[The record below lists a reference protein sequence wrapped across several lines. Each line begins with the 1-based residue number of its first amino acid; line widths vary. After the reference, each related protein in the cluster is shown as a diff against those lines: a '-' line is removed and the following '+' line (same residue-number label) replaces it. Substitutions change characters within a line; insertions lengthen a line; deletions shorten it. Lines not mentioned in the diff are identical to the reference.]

1 MLDAIVEFDKELML
15 SINGCTNALF
25 DLLMPLIS
33 HKYTG
38 IPIYAAILAVIIY
51 KWRKSPKI
59 ICIMVA
65 AVLLTFALCDSLSV
79 ALFKQ
84 TVQRLRPA
92 WDPEIGDLVRM
103 LEYKGGQ
110 FGFVSSHASN
120 LFGLAT
126 ITSLIVRKRWY
137 SILIFVWAAAVGYS
151 RIYVGKHFPLDVICG
166 ALFGML
172 IGYLVF
178 KLLCQLYRKLNLKP
192 WNQEQT
198 GVNSQVCQ

>member
-15 SINGCTNALF
+15 AINGCTNALF
-25 DLLMPLIS
+25 DFLMPLIS
-33 HKYTG
+33 NKYTG
-38 IPIYAAILAVIIY
+38 IPIYAGILAIIIY
-51 KWRKSPKI
+51 KWRKSPKTI
-59 ICIMVA
+59 AIMIA

-92 WDPEIGDLVRM
+92 WDPEIGHLVRM

-126 ITSLIVRKRWY
+126 VTALIIKYRWY
-137 SILIFVWAAAVGYS
+137 TISIYVWAAAVGYS
-151 RIYVGKHFPLDVICG
+151 RVYVGKHFPLDVICG

-178 KLLCQLYRKLNLKP
+178 KLLSQLRAKMKL
-192 WNQEQT
+192 
-198 GVNSQVCQ
+198 

>member
-1 MLDAIVEFDKELML
+1 MVF
-15 SINGCTNALF
+15 
-25 DLLMPLIS
+25 
-33 HKYTG
+33 
-38 IPIYAAILAVIIY
+38 AV
-51 KWRKSPKI
+51 
-59 ICIMVA
+59 V
-65 AVLLTFALCDSLSV
+65 LTFALCDSLSV

-92 WDPEIGDLVRM
+92 WDPEIGDMVRM

-126 ITSLIVRKRWY
+126 ITSLIIKQRWFTT
-137 SILIFVWAAAVGYS
+137 SIFTFAAIVGYS
-151 RIYVGKHFPLDVICG
+151 RVYVGKHYPLDVICG

-172 IGYLVF
+172 IGYLIF
-178 KLLCQLYRKLNLKP
+178 KLLRQLYKKLNLKP

-198 GVNSQVCQ
+198 KADIQTHQ